1 MTKKQPGEKEEK
13 ELINKEMTIIDVLDK
28 KPEALEVLMD
38 FGLGC
43 FSCAFSGMETLEQG
57 ALGHGMSEAMVEKM
71 IEEINKF

>member
-1 MTKKQPGEKEEK
+1 MFLSHKDMEEEK
-13 ELINKEMTIIDVLDK
+13 IIINKDMNIIDVLDK

-57 ALGHGMSEAMVEKM
+57 ALSHGMSEEMIKKM